1 MRQQFQLHVQGRG
14 RRTPPRPTPTSPLAF
29 LSFPLSQWRG
39 KVFGFPKQTPRT
51 HVVLA
56 QPSLP
61 VGERWND
68 GGVDGERGNSCAGRE
83 PDRSCLN
90 WGKESSVWAG
100 AQMRAGLC
108 CGERTVF
115 MFFLTLFLARSFGP
129 ERRHSVSPGLRTH
142 GTLLLSGKTKKSSR
156 QFWLLRLKQQGRK
169 YIPSA
174 INYPLFCHPRSLA
187 ADGWR
192 WEFWSLRQS

>member
-1 MRQQFQLHVQGRG
+1 MPASAISVT
-14 RRTPPRPTPTSPLAF
+14 RTGERSQNPPTPTPPLAF

-61 VGERWND
+61 VGGRWND

-90 WGKESSVWAG
+90 WGKEPSVWAG
-100 AQMRAGLC
+100 AQMRTGLC

-142 GTLLLSGKTKKSSR
+142 GTLLLSGKTKKARDNPGCYASNNRDANISPL
-156 QFWLLRLKQQGRK
+156 QLTTHS
-169 YIPSA
+169 PA
-174 INYPLFCHPRSLA
+174 IRRA
-187 ADGWR
+187 
-192 WEFWSLRQS
+192 SLRMGDTENSGVFGKVK